1 MGRPAGWV
9 GGGHMATTMPA
20 MKMSSWKEEQEERG
34 DTLPV
39 LFSASSSSWISWS
52 RQFALQ
58 NAFSPLQE

>member
-1 MGRPAGWV
+1 
-9 GGGHMATTMPA
+9 MATTMPA